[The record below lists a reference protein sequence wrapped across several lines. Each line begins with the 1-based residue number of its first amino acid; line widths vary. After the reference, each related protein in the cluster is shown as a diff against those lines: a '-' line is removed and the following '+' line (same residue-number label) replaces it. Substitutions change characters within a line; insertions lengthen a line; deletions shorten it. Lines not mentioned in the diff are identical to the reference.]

1 MTGTGSVLP
10 SGPDPVARFA
20 ARARE
25 LRQRTEAAKTAILS
39 ASATVT
45 TGDGAVTAAV
55 DANGVLTGLQLTPSA
70 NARGMDE
77 LARDILTAAR
87 TGRINALE
95 RARQDVVE
103 IVGPDS
109 AAAAVLLR
117 QERELA
123 TPQDDSDRGADRGAD
138 DGDAFTGRGR

>member
-1 MTGTGSVLP
+1 
-10 SGPDPVARFA
+10 VARFA

-39 ASATVT
+39 ASATAT
-45 TGDGAVTAAV
+45 TGDGAVTATV

-70 NARGMDE
+70 SDRGMDE

-95 RARQDVVE
+95 LARQDVVE

-123 TPQDDSDRGADRGAD
+123 EPPNADAGDTHD
-138 DGDAFTGRGR
+138 DGGGFAGRGR

>member
-1 MTGTGSVLP
+1 MTGSDSVLP
-10 SGPDPVARFA
+10 SGPDAVARFA

-39 ASATVT
+39 ATATAT
-45 TGDGAVTAAV
+45 TGDGAVTATV
-55 DANGVLTGLQLTPSA
+55 DTNGVLTGLQLTPSA

-77 LARDILTAAR
+77 LARDILTAAH

-95 RARQDVVE
+95 RARQGVVE

-123 TPQDDSDRGADRGAD
+123 EPPQAEPVDADD
-138 DGDAFTGRGR
+138 DGDGFAGRGR